1 MNEENATWH
10 LGWLLKRR
18 RAAWGKNLER
28 ERGKVTGMT
37 QGSRKGIHLLYKTKN
52 QQLRFECT
60 ENPPYSTLK
69 KYLKCQVGACQH
81 RVGLPSFQEKIL
93 RALGMIGTKRALTS
107 LVTDTDGQF
116 CCFQSQGTCRE
127 DPGINSIILQTVFTS
142 KAHFPSLESM
152 PYSFLYLF
160 IPFILSI

>member
-1 MNEENATWH
+1 MNKENATWH

-18 RAAWGKNLER
+18 RAAWGKSLER

-37 QGSRKGIHLLYKTKN
+37 QGSRKGIHPLYKRKN
-52 QQLRFECT
+52 QQLRFECI

-69 KYLKCQVGACQH
+69 EHLKCKVGGCKH
-81 RVGLPSFQEKIL
+81 RAGLPSFQEKIL
-93 RALGMIGTKRALTS
+93 RALGMTSTKRALTS

-127 DPGINSIILQTVFTS
+127 DPGINSIILQTGFTS

-160 IPFILSI
+160 IPFILLI